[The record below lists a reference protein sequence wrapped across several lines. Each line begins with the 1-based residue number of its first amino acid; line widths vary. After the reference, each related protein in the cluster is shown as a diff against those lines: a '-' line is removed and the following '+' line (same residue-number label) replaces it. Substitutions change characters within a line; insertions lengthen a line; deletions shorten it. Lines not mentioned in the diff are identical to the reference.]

1 MSAPDV
7 IIVSR
12 DCAATTV
19 PYGEAAKLPG
29 GAEVRI
35 LQALGGNVTVR
46 DCYGRLY
53 RIAGSDADAVGLDRI
68 EPAVDVARSQP
79 FSMELVWDTLRTIYD
94 PEMSLNVVE
103 LGLVYRC
110 EELHDDLGRRVVS
123 IDMTMTAPGC
133 GMGDVLRDDVVR
145 SVGALPGVDEVDVT
159 IVFDPPWSVHRMPEE
174 VRLSLGL
181 L

>member
-1 MSAPDV
+1 MSGSDV
-7 IIVSR
+7 ITVSR
-12 DCAATTV
+12 DCTATTV
-19 PYGEAAKLPG
+19 PYGETATLPA

-53 RIAGSDADAVGLDRI
+53 RIAGSDADAVGL
-68 EPAVDVARSQP
+68 EPIGRNVAIATSQP
-79 FSMELVWDTLRTIYD
+79 FSMEQVWDSLRAIYD

-110 EELHDDLGRRVVS
+110 EELHDDAGRRIVS

-133 GMGDVLRDDVVR
+133 GMGDILRDDVIR

-159 IVFDPPWSVHRMPEE
+159 IVFDPPWHVERMPED